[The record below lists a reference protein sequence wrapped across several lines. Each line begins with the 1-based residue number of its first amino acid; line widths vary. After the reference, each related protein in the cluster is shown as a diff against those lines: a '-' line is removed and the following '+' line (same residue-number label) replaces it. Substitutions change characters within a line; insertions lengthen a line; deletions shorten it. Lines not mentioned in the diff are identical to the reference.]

1 MMIWVT
7 YFFTALAVSCVFVAA
22 GWRSRRVAKAP
33 LPLDRYELPFDPLWG
48 SADLD
53 VPQDQSQTRSDV
65 DRAVRLALERVTPL
79 LRSHSVQA
87 DIAVAPGLLVRMRL
101 EALAELIEELLTAAV
116 HAAPTC
122 RLLLAASMR
131 GDTIEISAIDDV
143 PAANR
148 ELREASVRGLMQ
160 RVSMR
165 GGSLRIEVQP
175 DEGTTMILRLAAA
188 TDRRAG
194 RGPVPDVGTTMP
206 VASSID
212 AHGTVARG

>member
-1 MMIWVT
+1 MTIWVA
-7 YFFTALAVSCVFVAA
+7 YFFAALAVSCMFVAA
-22 GWRSRRVAKAP
+22 GWRSRRIARAP
-33 LPLDRYELPFDPLWG
+33 LPPNRYELPFDPLWG

-53 VPQDQSQTRSDV
+53 VPQDESQTRSDL
-65 DRAVRLALERVTPL
+65 DRAVRLALKRVTPL

-122 RLLLAASMR
+122 RLLLTASMR
-131 GDTIEISAIDDV
+131 GDAIEISAIDDV

-165 GGSLRIEVQP
+165 GGSLHIEVQP
-175 DEGTTMILRLAAA
+175 DEGTTMTLRLAAA
-188 TDRRAG
+188 PDRRAS
-194 RGPVPDVGTTMP
+194 RGPVPDPGSAMP
-206 VASSID
+206 VASRID